1 MSAWLFLVFINDLM
15 NELKMSGY
23 GITMAHIK
31 IPGLLLADDTILLS
45 TMAKGMQILIDIL
58 TSYATRWRLK
68 YNPNKSCAILFTN
81 KRKII

>member
-45 TMAKGMQILIDIL
+45 TTAKGILIDIV

-68 YNPNKSCAILFTN
+68 YNPNKSCAILFTES
-81 KRKII
+81 